1 MKKGLLPQ
9 SDLVSYRGNWICQSL
24 ALVVLVMGATLS
36 VAASDWCP
44 IQANPTQTNAT
55 CFDGSDGTAQVN
67 PTGGTAPYAV
77 QWSTGAAGSS
87 ITGLAAGNY
96 QYSITDATGCAASG
110 NIFVGRPA
118 AILANLSR
126 VNNTCRFNTNGVLTL
141 APSGGTPPYTYA
153 WSNGATSAAISGL
166 AAGAYSYTIT
176 DSRGCL
182 RSGSVSVL
190 ANDPVIGSVTVGDAS
205 CYGEAG
211 GSAALVAS
219 GGAPPYT
226 YAWSNGATSQNVA
239 NLMAGAYTFTITD
252 SEGCTG
258 SGSFAV
264 QEPAP
269 VWTTFTQQYA
279 CFGENNGSAEVMA
292 NGGTPPYSYQ
302 WSTGATT
309 AAISNLSP
317 GMYFYTVT
325 DSRGC
330 TSTTGLVCI
339 FNSQFTATAT
349 ANSPDCASGADGSA
363 NITVTDAIPPVGY
376 AWSNGATTASV
387 HNLSPG
393 TYGYTVTDVFNCAI
407 TGSVSVA
414 AGTIITASVTQLPGG
429 NLQASGSG
437 GTAPYTY
444 AWSNGETGAVATQYT
459 SGTYSVTVTDA
470 NGCFDV
476 ASGTV
481 VVQDPCVGVV
491 VVATVT
497 ELPGGNIQASG
508 SGGTAP
514 YTYAWSNGETGAVAT
529 QYTSGTYSVTVTD
542 ANGCFDVASG
552 TVVTVET
559 CPGNVT
565 YPGRIGVDQYLCA
578 PGNTPATIGEI
589 EPASGGTG
597 DLEYLWMQNSAGGPF
612 NPNFYYPIPNSNSP
626 TYSPGPLTETTY
638 FIRCT
643 RRAGC
648 VFLETNT
655 VVITVGNEIEATI
668 ERPAMG
674 CAFQTQTYSA
684 GNVLP
689 GAVVTWQF
697 NGPVTVSATT
707 GQSVQVTFVGAGY
720 LDVAMTVTQNGCT
733 GTFTNRVVIG
743 SCFADNNGAA
753 TALVSDLSSST
764 VFPNPVSDWATLDLG
779 RVQAT
784 PTLVRVYNATQ
795 NLVATYNV
803 PADARLQDLNLSGQ
817 PAGLYLVQ
825 IVGADQ
831 KVQTLKLI
839 KN

>member
-9 SDLVSYRGNWICQSL
+9 SGLNSRTGNWFNCAL
-24 ALVVLVMGATLS
+24 GVFALVAFTTVS
-36 VAASDWCP
+36 AAAAADWCP
-44 IQANPTQTNAT
+44 IQANPTPTNAS
-55 CFDGSDGTAQVN
+55 CFDSNDGAAQVN
-67 PTGGTAPYAV
+67 PTGGTTPYTI
-77 QWSTGAAGSS
+77 QWSTGTSGSS
-87 ITGLAAGNY
+87 IAGLAAGNY
-96 QYSITDATGCAASG
+96 QYTITDALGCTASG

-118 AILANLSR
+118 AIQANLTR

-141 APSGGTPPYTYA
+141 APSGGTPPYAYA
-153 WSNGATSAAISGL
+153 WSNGATTATISGL
-166 AAGAYSYTIT
+166 AAGAYGYTIT
-176 DSRGCL
+176 DSRGCS
-182 RSGSVSVL
+182 RSGGISVL
-190 ANDPVIGSVTVGDAS
+190 ANNPVVGNITVNDVSCHGDA
-205 CYGEAG
+205 G
-211 GSAALVAS
+211 GAASLVAS
-219 GGAPPYT
+219 GGAPPYS
-226 YAWSNGATSQNVA
+226 YAWSNGATSQSVG
-239 NLMAGAYTFTITD
+239 NLVAGAYGYTITD

-279 CFGENNGSAEVMA
+279 CFGENNGSVSVSA

-309 AAISNLSP
+309 ATISNLSP

-325 DSRGC
+325 DARGC
-330 TSTTGLVCI
+330 ESATGLACI
-339 FNSQFTATAT
+339 FNSQFAATAT
-349 ANSPDCASGADGSA
+349 ANAPDCASGTDGSA
-363 NITVTDAIPPVGY
+363 NIAVTDAFPPVSY

-387 HNLSPG
+387 NNLAPG
-393 TYGYTVTDVFNCAI
+393 TYGYTVTDAFNCSI
-407 TGSVSVA
+407 MGSVSVA
-414 AGTIITASVTQLPGG
+414 AGTSITATVTELPGG

-437 GTAPYTY
+437 GTAPYPS
-444 AWSNGETGAVATQYT
+444 AWSNGET
-459 SGTYSVTVTDA
+459 
-470 NGCFDV
+470 
-476 ASGTV
+476 
-481 VVQDPCVGVV
+481 
-491 VVATVT
+491 
-497 ELPGGNIQASG
+497 
-508 SGGTAP
+508 TAL
-514 YTYAWSNGETGAVAT
+514 AT

-597 DLEYLWMQNSAGGPF
+597 TLEYLWMQNSAGGPF

-638 FIRCT
+638 FIRCV

-689 GAVVTWQF
+689 GAVVSWQF
-697 NGPVTVSATT
+697 SGPVSVSATT
-707 GQSVQVTFVGAGY
+707 GQSVQVTFNGAGY

-743 SCFADNNGAA
+743 SCFTDGNGAA
-753 TALVSDLSSST
+753 TALVSDFRSSA

-784 PTLVRVYNATQ
+784 PTLVRLYSATQ
-795 NLVATYNV
+795 TLVATYTV